1 MAVPQTNGFSL
12 LPGRFNPGGAFAPAN
27 GGAGFNP
34 GGSIRAVPGFTP
46 NGGSPISLGG
56 QALLNPQAGGAIAP
70 RPLAG
75 NAGGLVN
82 PNQYIPP
89 SQAGPQLTRPPGAVT
104 PTPVRAPIGQA
115 GTPAPG
121 AIPQF
126 NLKAL
131 MPALQQMI
139 QGIHPQV
146 PGNLGQLSGL

>member
-56 QALLNPQAGGAIAP
+56 QALLNPQAGGTIPAS
-70 RPLAG
+70 L
-75 NAGGLVN
+75 LN

-89 SQAGPQLTRPPGAVT
+89 SQAGQQLTRPPGAVT
-104 PTPVRAPIGQA
+104 PSPVRAPIGQA